1 MTNRTLHI
9 ALYSAS
15 LLFLS
20 VSCQKEHPQSADNRI
35 SFRVYTPLDIAT
47 KAEVTDE
54 SIKNTAVSSVYVYE
68 SRQSLFGTSGS
79 LLTPETNEGEYSG
92 RWLPAGG
99 PSWGEDTWNQDYQ
112 FWGWAY
118 SPAGTGGLTIS
129 DAGKTVTVTQP
140 STYPSNGEYVDYLL
154 SYIHSEP
161 ALSSSSDKRKS
172 IPLAFEHALVMVDIY
187 LYRALSMT
195 DNPSINQSVDLVVN
209 ELTLGKIYNE
219 GRISCNSHS
228 YNSTNQQPNVWSVQS
243 KSGSVDY
250 SIKNIQDDAIKTRD
264 DAIASAPA
272 MRFISIPVTN
282 SDMLPNERYKLKV
295 SYTVTVSNTDTGV
308 RETNSYTEVFQL
320 SAVTAS
326 WQSGHRVKYELC
338 ISSGIELTG
347 SIADWIDVEYVEG
360 VVLPNTNKT
369 LSK

>member
-1 MTNRTLHI
+1 M
-9 ALYSAS
+9 
-15 LLFLS
+15 
-20 VSCQKEHPQSADNRI
+20 
-35 SFRVYTPLDIAT
+35 
-47 KAEVTDE
+47 
-54 SIKNTAVSSVYVYE
+54 
-68 SRQSLFGTSGS
+68 
-79 LLTPETNEGEYSG
+79 
-92 RWLPAGG
+92 
-99 PSWGEDTWNQDYQ
+99 
-112 FWGWAY
+112 
-118 SPAGTGGLTIS
+118 
-129 DAGKTVTVTQP
+129 
-140 STYPSNGEYVDYLL
+140 
-154 SYIHSEP
+154 
-161 ALSSSSDKRKS
+161 
-172 IPLAFEHALVMVDIY
+172 
-187 LYRALSMT
+187 
-195 DNPSINQSVDLVVN
+195 VN

-250 SIKNIQDDAIKTRD
+250 SITDIQDDAIKTRD
-264 DAIASAPA
+264 EAIASAPT

-295 SYTVTVSNTDTGV
+295 SYTVTVTNTTGA

>member
-1 MTNRTLHI
+1 MTKRTLHI

-68 SRQSLFGTSGS
+68 SSQSLFGTSGS
-79 LLTPETNEGEYSG
+79 LLTTETNEREYSG
-92 RWLPAGG
+92 RWLPEGQ
-99 PSWGEDTWNQDYQ
+99 PSWGEDTWNRDYQ

-118 SPAGTGGLTIS
+118 SPRTGGLTIS

-140 STYPSNGEYVDYLL
+140 STYPSDGEYVDYLL

-161 ALSSSSDKRKS
+161 ALSNSSDKRKS
-172 IPLAFEHALVMVDIY
+172 IPLVFEHALVMVDIY

-250 SIKNIQDDAIKTRD
+250 SITDIQDDKILTRD
-264 DAIASAPA
+264 KAIATAPT

-282 SDMLPNERYKLKV
+282 SDMLPSDRYKLKV
-295 SYTVTVSNTDTGV
+295 SYTVTVSNTATGV
-308 RETNSYTEVFQL
+308 REINSYTEVFQL

-360 VVLPNTNKT
+360 VVLPNPNKT

>member
-1 MTNRTLHI
+1 MTKRTLHI

-118 SPAGTGGLTIS
+118 SPGTGGLTIS

-161 ALSSSSDKRKS
+161 ALSNSSDKRKS
-172 IPLAFEHALVMVDIY
+172 IPLVFEHALVMVDIY

-195 DNPSINQSVDLVVN
+195 DNSVDLVVN

-250 SIKNIQDDAIKTRD
+250 SITNIQDDAIKTRD
-264 DAIASAPA
+264 EAIASAPA

-295 SYTVTVSNTDTGV
+295 SYTVKVSNATGAS
-308 RETNSYTEVFQL
+308 ETNSYTEVFQL

>member
-1 MTNRTLHI
+1 MTKRTLHI

-20 VSCQKEHPQSADNRI
+20 VSCQKEHPQSVDNRI

-68 SRQSLFGTSGS
+68 SRQNLFGTSGS
-79 LLTPETNEGEYSG
+79 RLTPEIKEGAYSG
-92 RWLPAGG
+92 RWLPARE
-99 PSWGEDTWNQDYQ
+99 PSWGEDTWNLDYQ

-118 SPAGTGGLTIS
+118 SPAGTSGLTIS

-140 STYPSNGEYVDYLL
+140 STYPSRGEYVDYLL

-161 ALSSSSDKRKS
+161 ALSNSSDKRKS
-172 IPLAFEHALVMVDIY
+172 IPLVFEHALVMVDIY

-250 SIKNIQDDAIKTRD
+250 SITNIPDDEIKTRD
-264 DAIASAPA
+264 EAIASAPT

-295 SYTVTVSNTDTGV
+295 SYTVTVTNTTGAS
-308 RETNSYTEVFQL
+308 ETNSYTEVFQL

>member
-1 MTNRTLHI
+1 MTKRTLHI

-20 VSCQKEHPQSADNRI
+20 VSCQKEHPQLADNRI

-54 SIKNTAVSSVYVYE
+54 SIKDTDESSVYVYE
-68 SRQSLFGTSGS
+68 SHQNLFGTSGR
-79 LLTPETNEGEYSG
+79 LLIPEIDGQEYSG
-92 RWLPAGG
+92 RWLPKGQ
-99 PSWGEDTWNQDYQ
+99 PSWGENTWNQDYQ

-118 SPAGTGGLTIS
+118 SPAGTGGLRIS

-140 STYPSNGEYVDYLL
+140 STYPSGGEYVDYLL

-172 IPLAFEHALVMVDIY
+172 IPLVFEHALVMVDIY

-195 DNPSINQSVDLVVN
+195 DNTSINQSVDLVVN
-209 ELTLGKIYNE
+209 ELTLGKIYNV
-219 GRISCNSHS
+219 GSISCNSHS

-250 SIKNIQDDAIKTRD
+250 SIKNIQDGDIKTRD
-264 DAIASAPA
+264 EAIANAPT

-282 SDMLPNERYKLKV
+282 SDMLPSDRYKLKV
-295 SYTVTVSNTDTGV
+295 SYTVTVSNTATGV

-360 VVLPNTNKT
+360 VVLPNPNKT
-369 LSK
+369 LLK

>member
-1 MTNRTLHI
+1 MTKRTLHI

-20 VSCQKEHPQSADNRI
+20 VSCQKEHPQSVDNRI

-68 SRQSLFGTSGS
+68 SSQSLFGTSGS
-79 LLTPETNEGEYSG
+79 LLTPETNEREYSG
-92 RWLPAGG
+92 RWLPEEQ
-99 PSWGEDTWNQDYQ
+99 PSWGENTWNLDYQ

-118 SPAGTGGLTIS
+118 SPAGTSGLTIS

-140 STYPSNGEYVDYLL
+140 STYPSRGEYVDYLL

-161 ALSSSSDKRKS
+161 ALSNSSDKRKS
-172 IPLAFEHALVMVDIY
+172 IPLVFEHALVMVDIY

-195 DNPSINQSVDLVVN
+195 DKSVELVVN

-228 YNSTNQQPNVWSVQS
+228 YNSTNHQPNVWSVQS

-250 SIKNIQDDAIKTRD
+250 SITNIKDSDIKTRD
-264 DAIASAPA
+264 EAIASAPT

-295 SYTVTVSNTDTGV
+295 SYTVTVTNTTGAIK
-308 RETNSYTEVFQL
+308 TNSYTEVFQL

>member
-1 MTNRTLHI
+1 
-9 ALYSAS
+9 
-15 LLFLS
+15 
-20 VSCQKEHPQSADNRI
+20 
-35 SFRVYTPLDIAT
+35 
-47 KAEVTDE
+47 
-54 SIKNTAVSSVYVYE
+54 
-68 SRQSLFGTSGS
+68 
-79 LLTPETNEGEYSG
+79 
-92 RWLPAGG
+92 
-99 PSWGEDTWNQDYQ
+99 
-112 FWGWAY
+112 
-118 SPAGTGGLTIS
+118 
-129 DAGKTVTVTQP
+129 
-140 STYPSNGEYVDYLL
+140 
-154 SYIHSEP
+154 
-161 ALSSSSDKRKS
+161 
-172 IPLAFEHALVMVDIY
+172 MVDIY

-209 ELTLGKIYNE
+209 ELTLGKMYNE

-250 SIKNIQDDAIKTRD
+250 SSTNIPDDKIKTRD
-264 DAIASAPA
+264 DAIASAPT

-295 SYTVTVSNTDTGV
+295 SYTVTVTNTTGAS
-308 RETNSYTEVFQL
+308 ETNSYTEVFQL

>member
-1 MTNRTLHI
+1 MTKRTLHI
-9 ALYSAS
+9 VLYSAS

-54 SIKNTAVSSVYVYE
+54 SIKDTHESSVYVYE
-68 SRQSLFGTSGS
+68 SHQNLFGTSGS
-79 LLTPETNEGEYSG
+79 LLIPEIDGQEYSG
-92 RWLPAGG
+92 RWLPAGK
-99 PSWGEDTWNQDYQ
+99 PSWGDDTWNIDYQ

-118 SPAGTGGLTIS
+118 SPARTGGLTIS

-140 STYPSNGEYVDYLL
+140 STYPSSGEYVDYLL

-161 ALSSSSDKRKS
+161 ALSNSSDKRKS
-172 IPLAFEHALVMVDIY
+172 IPLVFEHALVMVDIY

-250 SIKNIQDDAIKTRD
+250 SITNIPDDKIKTRD
-264 DAIASAPA
+264 DAIASAPT

-282 SDMLPNERYKLKV
+282 SDMLPSERYKLKV
-295 SYTVTVSNTDTGV
+295 SYTVTVSNTATRV
-308 RETNSYTEVFQL
+308 SETNSYTEVFQL
-320 SAVTAS
+320 SSVTAS

>member
-1 MTNRTLHI
+1 MTKRTLHI

-68 SRQSLFGTSGS
+68 SSQSLFGTSGS
-79 LLTPETNEGEYSG
+79 LLTPETNEREYSG
-92 RWLPAGG
+92 RWLPEGQ
-99 PSWGEDTWNQDYQ
+99 PSWGEDTWNRDYQ

-118 SPAGTGGLTIS
+118 SPRTGGLTIS

-140 STYPSNGEYVDYLL
+140 STYPSDGEYVDYLL

-161 ALSSSSDKRKS
+161 ALSNSSDKRKS
-172 IPLAFEHALVMVDIY
+172 IPLVFEHALVMVDIY

-195 DNPSINQSVDLVVN
+195 DKSVDLVVN

-295 SYTVTVSNTDTGV
+295 SYTVTVTNTTGA

>member
-1 MTNRTLHI
+1 MIKRVLHI
-9 ALYSAS
+9 ALYSA
-15 LLFLS
+15 LLLLLA
-20 VSCQKEHPQSADNRI
+20 VSCQKEQAQSADNRI

-47 KAEVTDE
+47 KTEVTDE

-68 SRQSLFGTSGS
+68 SRQNLFGTSGS
-79 LLTPETNEGEYSG
+79 LLTPETNGGEYSG
-92 RWLPAGG
+92 RWLPAGE
-99 PSWGEDTWNQDYQ
+99 PSWGGDTWNIDYQ

-118 SPAGTGGLTIS
+118 SPAGTAGLSIS

-140 STYPSNGEYVDYLL
+140 SSYPGSGEYVDYLL

-161 ALSSSSDKRKS
+161 ALASSSDKRKS
-172 IPLAFEHALVMVDIY
+172 IPLAFEHALTMVDIY
-187 LYRALSMT
+187 IYRALSMT
-195 DNPSINQSVDLVVN
+195 DNASINQSVDLVIN

-219 GRISCNSHS
+219 GRISCNSHA

-243 KSGSVDY
+243 RSGSVDY
-250 SIKNIQDDAIKTRD
+250 SITDIQDDAIKTRD
-264 DAIASAPA
+264 EAIASAPT

-282 SDMLPNERYKLKV
+282 ADMQASDRYKLKL
-295 SYTVTVSNTDTGV
+295 SYTVTVSNTV
-308 RETNSYTEVFQL
+308 SHVSETNSHTEVFDL

-347 SIADWIDVEYVEG
+347 SIVDWIDVEYVEG

>member
-1 MTNRTLHI
+1 MTKRTLHI

-68 SRQSLFGTSGS
+68 SRQNLFGTSGS

-118 SPAGTGGLTIS
+118 SPGTGGLTIS

-161 ALSSSSDKRKS
+161 ALSNSSDKRKS
-172 IPLAFEHALVMVDIY
+172 IPLVFEHALVMVDIY

-195 DNPSINQSVDLVVN
+195 DNSVDLVVN

-250 SIKNIQDDAIKTRD
+250 SITNIQDDAIKTRD
-264 DAIASAPA
+264 EAIASAPA

-295 SYTVTVSNTDTGV
+295 SYTVKVSNATGAS
-308 RETNSYTEVFQL
+308 ETNSYTEVFQL